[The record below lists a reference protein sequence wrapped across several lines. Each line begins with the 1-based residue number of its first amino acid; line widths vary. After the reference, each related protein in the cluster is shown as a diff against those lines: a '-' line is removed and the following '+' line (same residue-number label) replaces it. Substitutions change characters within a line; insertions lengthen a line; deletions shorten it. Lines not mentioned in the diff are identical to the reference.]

1 MSVYKEMEHSD
12 SEMVIL
18 YGSWLKV
25 QFPLTIRN
33 GSESD
38 GQLAEEIA
46 EELPYDLQR
55 NLF

>member
-1 MSVYKEMEHSD
+1 
-12 SEMVIL
+12 MVIL